1 MPYVIRLETKA
12 LDLPDCGHLLTEFR
26 LDEAQEKAA
35 KARVR
40 IRDIAQSKTGIN
52 KHEAL
57 LGLDEQAMT
66 TQVAS
71 LH

>member
-1 MPYVIRLETKA
+1 
-12 LDLPDCGHLLTEFR
+12 
-26 LDEAQEKAA
+26 
-35 KARVR
+35 VR
-40 IRDIAQSKTGIN
+40 IGDIARSKTGIN

-66 TQVAS
+66 IQVAS